1 MSVNNDIPSV
11 WFLENSWG
19 KIILRRF
26 GHKGQTLRRKTTFQI
41 SGCPTGLIQFYFL
54 VYVVS
59 GDGRKGSG
67 LILSAW
73 NINKLSC
80 LARNGSHNDP
90 VFFATKS
97 IDLQCK

>member
-1 MSVNNDIPSV
+1 MYILFFNEQFAKYAKKKNPKKTLNFKVSVNNDIPSV

-26 GHKGQTLRRKTTFQI
+26 GHKGQTLKRKTTFQI

-67 LILSAW
+67 LIF
-73 NINKLSC
+73 K
-80 LARNGSHNDP
+80 RMEY
-90 VFFATKS
+90 K
-97 IDLQCK
+97 